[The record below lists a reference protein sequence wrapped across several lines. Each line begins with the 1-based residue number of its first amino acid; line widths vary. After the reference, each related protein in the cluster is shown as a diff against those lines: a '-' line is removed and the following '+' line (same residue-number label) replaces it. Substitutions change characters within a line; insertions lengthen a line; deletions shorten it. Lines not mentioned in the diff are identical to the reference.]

1 MLAAQS
7 HRLDRPHDFIFME
20 DNMRIEYFKFLIDT
34 VIDFDS
40 LTKEEQEDMINM
52 LNYRHHK
59 MFPSSNKKGGRRIA

>member
-1 MLAAQS
+1 
-7 HRLDRPHDFIFME
+7 
-20 DNMRIEYFKFLIDT
+20 MRIEYFKFLIDT

-59 MFPSSNKKGGRRIA
+59 MFPSSNKKGGRKIA